1 MASKSTAGK
10 GAAEE
15 PEPELGPSSSTP
27 SSYEYD
33 PSAYQPP
40 HPDDVGR
47 GGGGGDGKPTKK
59 VQAKGKAKGKAKAK
73 GKDDG
78 TTHRCGNCD
87 APNAKSKCMR
97 CCVEHY
103 CGHECQKVRGGA
115 APTRIWVASFH
126 PAMAMHSHH
135 PHSPPHQEHWR
146 YGGHKKACPAYVL
159 AAAAHSQQVRLCKA
173 AFEAD

>member
-1 MASKSTAGK
+1 MRRRGTIWSRTTDLSPICEPVEKAEGCAGSPMASKSTAGK

-15 PEPELGPSSSTP
+15 PEPEPGPPASTP

-59 VQAKGKAKGKAKAK
+59 VQAKGKKAKGKAKAK
-73 GKDDG
+73 AKDDG

-87 APNAKSKCMR
+87 APNATSKCMR

-115 APTRIWVASFH
+115 AI
-126 PAMAMHSHH
+126 
-135 PHSPPHQEHWR
+135 
-146 YGGHKKACPAYVL
+146 
-159 AAAAHSQQVRLCKA
+159 
-173 AFEAD
+173 